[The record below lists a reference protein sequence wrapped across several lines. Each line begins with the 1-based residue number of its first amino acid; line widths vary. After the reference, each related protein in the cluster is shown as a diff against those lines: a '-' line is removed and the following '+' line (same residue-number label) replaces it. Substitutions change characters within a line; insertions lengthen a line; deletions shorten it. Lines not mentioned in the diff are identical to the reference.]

1 MNIPLYIQY
10 DSEQITDGFGA
21 QGLRIVGLYTVA
33 KAFKLKYLHQE
44 ISEITDR
51 LELTGPGGD
60 EPKYRQVLEEMNQF
74 LAFTSHSDLNNLEL
88 SRTVSIHNL
97 GLRAL
102 FKYIF
107 LSFLRPN
114 QYLLKVC
121 LPFGIVD
128 RFPFLY
134 RFSRKDIQRV
144 ISERK
149 RESKKIGNVVHIR
162 GSEHSPDKTRP
173 QLGPSYFEKLIF
185 SGRYSCFPG
194 RSWIIHTD
202 FYSTDFSQKIKT
214 ERANKF
220 VSLFERFENDEMIEV
235 HHYASI
241 SIVFS
246 DMVHADLLIMSRS
259 ALSYLAGIFCEG
271 VVVYPSNHGHA
282 KLPRWKMESV
292 EE

>member
-102 FKYIF
+102 FKYI
-107 LSFLRPN
+107 
-114 QYLLKVC
+114 
-121 LPFGIVD
+121 
-128 RFPFLY
+128 
-134 RFSRKDIQRV
+134 
-144 ISERK
+144 
-149 RESKKIGNVVHIR
+149 
-162 GSEHSPDKTRP
+162 
-173 QLGPSYFEKLIF
+173 
-185 SGRYSCFPG
+185 
-194 RSWIIHTD
+194 
-202 FYSTDFSQKIKT
+202 
-214 ERANKF
+214 
-220 VSLFERFENDEMIEV
+220 
-235 HHYASI
+235 
-241 SIVFS
+241 S
-246 DMVHADLLIMSRS
+246 DV
-259 ALSYLAGIFCEG
+259 IFC
-271 VVVYPSNHGHA
+271 VITI
-282 KLPRWKMESV
+282 LPV
-292 EE
+292 I